1 MLGFADQARVASEET
16 ENNARRRGHPFDLAF
31 ALTLGAEIYDFLG
44 DPGALLRRS
53 EEAERIGR
61 EYGLSLLAEI
71 THGIAWLRSGRVA
84 EGTARLGQAIERL
97 KQTGHRVWISYLEAV
112 QAQGLALSGKLER
125 AWSLIEQAVAQ
136 SEVSEERSHYPEILR
151 LRGWLLIQRGEF
163 GPAESTLRKAIEAA
177 RAQVAKSWELRA
189 ATTLARM
196 LADQGRRTEGLAVL
210 KPVLESLE
218 EGQNTSD
225 FLESRRLLDELSHS
239 KA

>member
-1 MLGFADQARVASEET
+1 MASEET
-16 ENNARRRGHPFDLAF
+16 ESNARRRGHPFDLAF

-44 DPGALLRRS
+44 DPAALLRRS

-61 EYGLSLLAEI
+61 EHGLSLLGEILAEI

-97 KQTGHRVWISYLEAV
+97 RRTGHRIWISYLEAV

-163 GPAESTLRKAIEAA
+163 GLAESTLRKAIEAA

-189 ATTLARM
+189 ATTLARL
-196 LADQGRRTEGLAVL
+196 LADQGRRSEGLAVL
-210 KPVLESLE
+210 KPVLESFE
-218 EGQNTSD
+218 EGQDTSD
-225 FLESRRLLDELSHS
+225 FQESRCLLDELARP